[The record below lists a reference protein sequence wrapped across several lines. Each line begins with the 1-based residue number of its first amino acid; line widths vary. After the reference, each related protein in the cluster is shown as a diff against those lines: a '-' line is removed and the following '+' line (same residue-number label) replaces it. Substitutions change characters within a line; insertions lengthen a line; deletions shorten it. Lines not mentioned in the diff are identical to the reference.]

1 MAESNLMQGNER
13 MAVLDERARKAEA
26 FLLRE
31 ARLLDDERW
40 DDWLA
45 ILSPDIHY
53 WMPGIENRRREDRLG
68 TYSEKHMA
76 YFDDRLRDI
85 ERRVARFRQPSAW
98 AENPPTRNVHL
109 ISNIEVF
116 EGECSGELLVY
127 SCFMN
132 LRSRGL
138 DEQHQLVGRRVDVL
152 RWEDGRLRLLR
163 RKVLIPNAMLLC
175 KNINT
180 FL

>member
-1 MAESNLMQGNER
+1 MNTMNSETP
-13 MAVLDERARKAEA
+13 VPFDEFREVEA

-45 ILSPDIHY
+45 TVSEAIHY
-53 WMPGIENRRREDRLG
+53 WMPGIENRRREDRSGPYRL
-68 TYSEKHMA
+68 EHMA
-76 YFDDRLRDI
+76 YFDDGLR
-85 ERRVARFRQPSAW
+85 ELQRRVARFKQPSAW

-109 ISNIEVF
+109 ITNIEVF
-116 EGECSGELLVY
+116 FAEEEGDYRAY
-127 SCFMN
+127 SCFTN
-132 LRSRGL
+132 VRSRGL
-138 DEQHQLVGRRVDVL
+138 DEHHQLVGRREDVL
-152 RWEDGRLRLLR
+152 RREADGLKLLQ
-163 RKVLIPNAMLLC
+163 RKILIPNAMLLC

>member
-1 MAESNLMQGNER
+1 MNALPMEQPVAFEDIR
-13 MAVLDERARKAEA
+13 AVEA

-31 ARLLDDERW
+31 ARLLDNECWDE
-40 DDWLA
+40 WLQS
-45 ILSPDIHY
+45 LSETIHY
-53 WMPGIENRRREDRLG
+53 WMPGIENRRREDKSGPYRL
-68 TYSEKHMA
+68 EHMA
-76 YFDDRLRDI
+76 FFDDGMRDLQ
-85 ERRVARFRQPSAW
+85 RRVARFKQPSAW

-116 EGECSGELLVY
+116 VGEEEGEFIAF

-132 LRSRGL
+132 IRSRGL
-138 DEQHQLVGRRVDVL
+138 DESHQLVGRREDVL
-152 RWEDGRLRLLR
+152 RRESDGLKLLK
-163 RKVLIPNAMLLC
+163 RKILIPNAMLLC

>member
-1 MAESNLMQGNER
+1 MTDIDRELPVPFEQ
-13 MAVLDERARKAEA
+13 AREVEA

-45 ILSPDIHY
+45 GLSEAIHY
-53 WMPGIENRRREDRLG
+53 WMPGIENRRREDRSGPYRL
-68 TYSEKHMA
+68 EHMA
-76 YFDDRLRDI
+76 YFDDGLR
-85 ERRVARFRQPSAW
+85 ELQRRVARFKQPSAW

-109 ISNIEVF
+109 VTNIEVF
-116 EGECSGELLVY
+116 AAAEADEYVVH
-127 SCFMN
+127 SCFIN
-132 LRSRGL
+132 VRSRGL
-138 DEQHQLVGRRVDVL
+138 DEQHQITGRREDVI
-152 RWEDGRLRLLR
+152 RREADGLKLLK
-163 RKVLIPNAMLLC
+163 RKILIPNAMLLC

>member
-1 MAESNLMQGNER
+1 MSEVIKEQPVEQDQFRQVEG
-13 MAVLDERARKAEA
+13 

-31 ARLLDDERW
+31 ARLLDEERW
-40 DDWLA
+40 DEWLLT
-45 ILSPDIHY
+45 LSEAIHY
-53 WMPGIENRRREDRLG
+53 WMPGIDNRRREDKSGPYQLD
-68 TYSEKHMA
+68 HMA
-76 YFDDRLRDI
+76 YFDDGIRDLR
-85 ERRVARFRQPSAW
+85 RRVARFKQPSAW
-98 AENPPTRNVHL
+98 AENPPTRNVHV
-109 ISNIEVF
+109 ITNIEVF
-116 EGECSGELLVY
+116 VGAEEGELIAY

-138 DEQHQLVGRRVDVL
+138 SEHAQIAGRREDVL
-152 RWEDGRLRLLR
+152 RIEANGLKLLR

>member
-1 MAESNLMQGNER
+1 MNEKP
-13 MAVLDERARKAEA
+13 VTQEQARDVEA

-40 DDWLA
+40 DEWLQT
-45 ILSPDIHY
+45 LSEAIHY
-53 WMPGIENRRREDRLG
+53 WMPGIENRRREDRSG
-68 TYSEKHMA
+68 PYRIEHMA
-76 YFDDRLRDI
+76 YFDDGMRELQ
-85 ERRVARFRQPSAW
+85 RRVARFKQPSAW

-116 EGECSGELLVY
+116 AGEQEDELIAY
-127 SCFMN
+127 SCFVN
-132 LRSRGL
+132 VRSRGL
-138 DEQHQLVGRRVDVL
+138 DEQHQLVGRREDVL
-152 RWEDGRLRLLR
+152 RREADGLKLLR
-163 RKVLIPNAMLLC
+163 RLILIPNAMLLC

>member
-1 MAESNLMQGNER
+1 MTDIDRELPVPFEQ
-13 MAVLDERARKAEA
+13 AREVEA

-45 ILSPDIHY
+45 SLSEAIHY
-53 WMPGIENRRREDRLG
+53 WMPGIENRRREDRSGPYKL
-68 TYSEKHMA
+68 EHMA
-76 YFDDRLRDI
+76 FFDDGLR
-85 ERRVARFRQPSAW
+85 ELQRRVARFKQPSAW

-109 ISNIEVF
+109 VTNIEVF
-116 EGECSGELLVY
+116 AAAEADEYVVH
-127 SCFMN
+127 SCFIN
-132 LRSRGL
+132 VRSRGL
-138 DEQHQLVGRRVDVL
+138 DEQHQITGRREDVI
-152 RWEDGRLRLLR
+152 RREADGLKLLK
-163 RKVLIPNAMLLC
+163 RKILIPNAMLLC

>member
-1 MAESNLMQGNER
+1 MTDIYRELPVPFEQ
-13 MAVLDERARKAEA
+13 AREVEA

-45 ILSPDIHY
+45 GLSEAIHY
-53 WMPGIENRRREDRLG
+53 WMPGIENRRREDRSGPYKL
-68 TYSEKHMA
+68 EHMA
-76 YFDDRLRDI
+76 FFDDGLRDLQ
-85 ERRVARFRQPSAW
+85 RRVARFKQPSAW

-109 ISNIEVF
+109 VTNVEVF
-116 EGECSGELLVY
+116 AGVEADEYIVH
-127 SCFMN
+127 SCFIN
-132 LRSRGL
+132 VRSRGL
-138 DEQHQLVGRRVDVL
+138 DEQHQITGRR
-152 RWEDGRLRLLR
+152 EDIIRREADGLKLLK
-163 RKVLIPNAMLLC
+163 RKILIPNAMLLC

>member
-1 MAESNLMQGNER
+1 MNALPIEQPAAFEDTR
-13 MAVLDERARKAEA
+13 AVEA

-31 ARLLDDERW
+31 ARLLDNECWDE
-40 DDWLA
+40 WLQS
-45 ILSPDIHY
+45 LSETIHY
-53 WMPGIENRRREDRLG
+53 WMPGIENRRREDKSGPYKL
-68 TYSEKHMA
+68 EHMA
-76 YFDDRLRDI
+76 FFDDGMRDLQ
-85 ERRVARFRQPSAW
+85 RRVARFKQPSAW

-116 EGECSGELLVY
+116 AGEQEGEFIAF

-132 LRSRGL
+132 IRSRGL
-138 DEQHQLVGRRVDVL
+138 DESHQLVGRREDVL
-152 RWEDGRLRLLR
+152 RREADGLRLLK
-163 RKVLIPNAMLLC
+163 RKILIPNAMLLC